1 MENEI
6 ACSGFFR
13 PSAEG
18 TISCLDKFQDGSFF
32 GFVVGNFVEAPYNLI
47 ATILNPTQWLFWE
60 NREALVRFIYYG
72 GSVEF
77 FFVVFTTFLVI
88 TALGMAWKR
97 QILWICVRG
106 LEAFA
111 NGVGRLAAWAGLLM
125 VLQQVMIVFL
135 QRIFRVAEIQLG
147 PLGTA
152 FTQDLS
158 WWGEELKLYNA
169 LVVCLCASYTFV
181 QGSHVRVDLVYSA
194 VSHGTKRIID
204 MFGSLF
210 FMMPAIV
217 LTYMYAWFF
226 MWRHLVVPNPSA
238 TGELDRMLMQ
248 ARVMRWNVETIG
260 FSPNGFNAYFLFK
273 VLLVAFCVMIFLQA
287 IAFFWRSYLEWLEGE
302 GSAGKYV
309 DRDVLGDEAEELE
322 HAIHSGST

>member
-1 MENEI
+1 MIDFILWVLQNI
-6 ACSGFFR
+6 A
-13 PSAEG
+13 
-18 TISCLDKFQDGSFF
+18 L
-32 GFVVGNFVEAPYNLI
+32 APYHLFLAI
-47 ATILNPTQWLFWE
+47 TNPAAWLDWSNPE
-60 NREALVRFIYYG
+60 SLVRFIYYG

-97 QILWICVRG
+97 EILWACVRG
-106 LEAFA
+106 LEWFA
-111 NGVGRLAAWAGLLM
+111 NGIGRIVSWAGLLM

-152 FTQDLS
+152 FVQDLS

-169 LVVCLCASYTFV
+169 LVVTLCVSYTFV
-181 QGSHVRVDLVYSA
+181 QGGHVRVDLVYSA
-194 VSHGTKRIID
+194 VKFRTKRMID
-204 MFGSLF
+204 MVGSII

-217 LTYMYAWFF
+217 LTYLYAWFF

-238 TGELDRMLMQ
+238 SAELDRMLMQ
-248 ARVMRWNVETIG
+248 ARVLRWNVETIG

-273 VLLVAFCVMIFLQA
+273 ILLVAYCVLVFLHA
-287 IAFFWRSYLEWLEGE
+287 MSFFWRSYLEWLEGE
-302 GSAGKYV
+302 ESEGKYL
-309 DRDVLGDEAEELE
+309 DRDVMGDEAEDLE

>member
-1 MENEI
+1 MIDFIVWVFQNI
-6 ACSGFFR
+6 A
-13 PSAEG
+13 
-18 TISCLDKFQDGSFF
+18 L
-32 GFVVGNFVEAPYNLI
+32 APYHLFI
-47 ATILNPTQWLFWE
+47 AVTNPGDWLNWSNP
-60 NREALVRFIYYG
+60 EAVMRFIYYG

-77 FFVVFTTFLVI
+77 FFVIFTTVLVI
-88 TALGMAWKR
+88 SVLGMAWKR
-97 QILWICVRG
+97 EILWACVRG

-111 NGVGRLAAWAGLLM
+111 NGVGRFFAWAGLLM

-169 LVVCLCASYTFV
+169 MIVCLCVSYTFV

-194 VSHGTKRIID
+194 VSHRTKRVID
-204 MFGSLF
+204 MLGSLF
-210 FMMPAIV
+210 FMVPAVTI
-217 LTYMYAWFF
+217 TYLYAWFF
-226 MWRHLVVPNPSA
+226 MWRHLMTPSVTA
-238 TGELDRMLMQ
+238 TGDLDRMLMQ
-248 ARVMRWNVETIG
+248 SRIFRWNVETIG

-273 VLLVAFCVMIFLQA
+273 VLLVGFCVMVFLQA

-302 GSAGKYV
+302 ESAGKYI
-309 DRDVLGDEAEELE
+309 DRDTTGDEAEDLE